1 MSPSYPGKGRVLST
15 AEERHVSEFHYGGQA
30 VIEGVMMRGARNMA
44 VAVRQPSGEI
54 LVHSEALPRGIY
66 NSALGRLPLVR
77 GLTMLWDTLV
87 LGTRSL
93 MFSAD
98 VALAEEDVP
107 SKGGTEGLKFG
118 GPIMWGTMLVS
129 LLVGVGLFVVLPMML
144 VSLVD
149 RYITIPLLS
158 NLVEG
163 IVRLLFFVAYLV
175 AIRRMPDI
183 RRVFAYHGAEHK
195 TVNAHEA
202 GVPLTPAAV
211 SRFTTRHTRCG
222 TSFLL
227 IVLILFVLLTSILGR
242 PPLLVRLLSRLLL
255 MPIVAALAY
264 EFIKFT
270 ARHDDHPLVRALA
283 APGLRLQRLTTEEP
297 DERMV
302 EVAIAALQRV
312 MAEDSPVA

>member
-1 MSPSYPGKGRVLST
+1 M
-15 AEERHVSEFHYGGQA
+15 SEFHYGGQA

-54 LVHSEALPRGIY
+54 LVHSEVLPRGIY

-98 VALAEEDVP
+98 AALAEEDV
-107 SKGGTEGLKFG
+107 KFG
-118 GPIMWGTMLVS
+118 GPVMWGTLVVS

-144 VSLVD
+144 VSLID

-202 GVPLTPAAV
+202 GVALTPSEV
-211 SRFTTRHTRCG
+211 GRFSTRHTRCG

-227 IVLILFVLLTSILGR
+227 IVLILFVLLTSLLGR
-242 PPLLVRLLSRLLL
+242 PPLLLRLLSRLVLV
-255 MPIVAALAY
+255 PVVAALAY

-270 ARHDDHPLVRALA
+270 ARHDDHPLVRVLT
-283 APGLRLQRLTTEEP
+283 APGLWLQRLTTQEP
-297 DERMV
+297 DERML

-312 MAEDSPVA
+312 QAEDSPTV

>member
-1 MSPSYPGKGRVLST
+1 MSEAK
-15 AEERHVSEFHYGGQA
+15 EKHVSEFHYGGQA

-44 VAVRQPSGEI
+44 VAVRQPAGNI
-54 LVHSEALPRGIY
+54 LVHSEPLPAGLY
-66 NSALGRLPLVR
+66 NSKVGQLPLVR

-98 VALAEEDVP
+98 AALADEDV
-107 SKGGTEGLKFG
+107 KFG
-118 GPIMWGTMLVS
+118 GPLMWGTLLVS
-129 LLVGVGLFVVLPMML
+129 LLIGVGLFVVLPML
-144 VSLVD
+144 LIGLVD

-158 NLVEG
+158 NLAEG
-163 IVRLLFFVAYLV
+163 LVRLLFFVAYLI

-202 GVPLTPAAV
+202 GIALTPAEV
-211 SRFTTRHTRCG
+211 SRFSTRHTRCG

-227 IVLILFVLLTSILGR
+227 IVLILFVLLSSFLGR
-242 PPLLVRLLSRLLL
+242 PPFLIRLLSRLVLV
-255 MPIVAALAY
+255 PVVAALAY
-264 EFIKFT
+264 EFIKFS

-283 APGLRLQRLTTEEP
+283 TPGLWLQRLTTEEP
-297 DERMV
+297 DESMI
-302 EVAIAALQRV
+302 EVAITALQRV
-312 MAEDSPVA
+312 IAEDRTAA